1 MTETNENTGVHVMKT
16 IALSAAAL
24 LVAAGSAFAG
34 SDHFNPEAVNHPAT
48 SNVDSSYTA
57 SVTDNGRYVV
67 RGQSS
72 AYQPVI
78 EGNTRLTVGNR

>member
-1 MTETNENTGVHVMKT
+1 MKT

-34 SDHFNPEAVNHPAT
+34 SDHFNSDAVNYPA
-48 SNVDSSYTA
+48 SSVDSSYTA
-57 SVTDNGRYVV
+57 SVNDNGQHVV

-72 AYQPVI
+72 AYQPVV